1 MLVSFTGGSLP
12 RRATLLRRA
21 PIHDGGRSLS
31 LLLSEIFKNEKMPSK
46 SAAFPRPPPGRQ
58 KKRRH
63 PSAFAKKPQTHA
75 NKNTAIPL
83 HGALKKSLHEH
94 SRFSLCPPNSAIR
107 ALQLKDSLP
116 PPTGTCHHAH
126 AWRPCLPHAGPALR
140 AVCAFAPCF
149 LFGIF
154 FIYHSS
160 IRYYPVISTQV
171 RYKIHIH
178 LIIKRLF
185 PAPSSL
191 TTFQKRAVICPC
203 SGMFRLAKH
212 SSKPHAPFQSAQ
224 KRAVPG

>member
-1 MLVSFTGGSLP
+1 MS
-12 RRATLLRRA
+12 AELR
-21 PIHDGGRSLS
+21 DQG
-31 LLLSEIFKNEKMPSK
+31 PSIK
-46 SAAFPRPPPGRQ
+46 RFLAA
-58 KKRRH
+58 
-63 PSAFAKKPQTHA
+63 
-75 NKNTAIPL
+75 
-83 HGALKKSLHEH
+83 
-94 SRFSLCPPNSAIR
+94 
-107 ALQLKDSLP
+107 
-116 PPTGTCHHAH
+116 PTGTCHHAP

-185 PAPSSL
+185 PAPSSCP
-191 TTFQKRAVICPC
+191 TFQKHAVICPR
-203 SGMFRLAKH
+203 SGLFHLAKH

-224 KRAVPG
+224 KRAVHGQEQRLSTHE